1 MLTYE
6 ALKCKVGLN
15 FKLKLQHCYPYADHR
30 GEPLF
35 VSLPLNVIICD
46 CLCEK
51 LTIMEHLVFREIPF

>member
-1 MLTYE
+1 MYICMLTYE

-30 GEPLF
+30 AEPLF

-46 CLCEK
+46 GLCEN
-51 LTIMEHLVFREIPF
+51 